1 MANRTGKWWKQGE
14 TLFSRVPKSLWIVT
28 AVIKLKTLPSWN
40 KIEYKDS
47 VLKRRGIIFPT
58 KVHKVNAMVFP
69 VVMYGCECWNIKKT
83 ESRRTD
89 AFKLW
94 SWIRL
99 SRVPW
104 AASRSNQPILMEIN
118 HEYSLEGL
126 MFKLKLQHFG
136 HLMQRPDSLEKTLM
150 LGKIEA
156 KRRKGRQRM
165 KWLDDITNSMD
176 MGFGGLQ
183 ELVMDRVAWHAVVH
197 G

>member
-1 MANRTGKWWKQGE
+1 METERDFIFQGSKI
-14 TLFSRVPKSLWIVT
+14 TVDCDYSHKI
-28 AVIKLKTLPSWN
+28 KTLPSWN

-58 KVHKVNAMVFP
+58 KVHRVNAMAFP

-104 AASRSNQPILMEIN
+104 AASRSNKPILMEIN
-118 HEYSLEGL
+118 HEYSLEEQ

-136 HLMQRPDSLEKTLM
+136 HLMQRADLLEKTLM
-150 LGKIEA
+150 LGKIEV
-156 KRRKGRQRM
+156 KRRKGQQRM
-165 KWLDDITNSMD
+165 RWLDGITD
-176 MGFGGLQ
+176 
-183 ELVMDRVAWHAVVH
+183 
-197 G
+197 